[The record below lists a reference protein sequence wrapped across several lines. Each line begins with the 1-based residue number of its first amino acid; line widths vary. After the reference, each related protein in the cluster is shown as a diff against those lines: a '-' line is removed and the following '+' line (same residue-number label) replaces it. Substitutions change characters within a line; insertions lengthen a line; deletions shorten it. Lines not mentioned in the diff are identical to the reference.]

1 MSNYNLL
8 NKCKEVFKMVLT
20 TLGIL
25 KAAGVL
31 NVAKKAICEEHV
43 SPVSAYNV
51 TQNVKEFVDKNLG
64 NNDSACSGGAIVD
77 SVSESADCGS
87 IFDIFDLF

>member
-1 MSNYNLL
+1 
-8 NKCKEVFKMVLT
+8 MVLTMT

-25 KAAGVL
+25 KAVGVL
-31 NVAKKAICEEHV
+31 NVAKKAVFEEHIN
-43 SPVSAYNV
+43 PVSAYNV